1 MQLRP
6 GIVNLQPDSVCTLRL
21 CRSIFQ
27 SFFLLM
33 GGKKSCNDD
42 RLDKSNYVSVVQI
55 ALSVFVS
62 MFSVLKKIV
71 KTVKYDEFCDEST
84 DKSSF

>member
-1 MQLRP
+1 
-6 GIVNLQPDSVCTLRL
+6 
-21 CRSIFQ
+21 
-27 SFFLLM
+27 M